1 MSRATTM
8 SRATSRSSL
17 ERSTPRRDRRARV
30 RRPRASHRIDRA
42 RTTASRGARVVARS
56 ARIHRSMRFD
66 STRRARAPHSTT
78 RRRRM
83 ATRRALRPLMDRV
96 LVERIAPATKSVG
109 GVLLPESMTGK
120 TVRRRRGRRLA
131 KDGRRRRARACMNE
145 CMNE

>member
-8 SRATSRSSL
+8 RRATSRSSL

-56 ARIHRSMRFD
+56 ARIHRSIRFD
-66 STRRARAPHSTT
+66 SIRFHARAPHSTT

-131 KDGRRRRARACMNE
+131 KDGRRRRAHA
-145 CMNE
+145 